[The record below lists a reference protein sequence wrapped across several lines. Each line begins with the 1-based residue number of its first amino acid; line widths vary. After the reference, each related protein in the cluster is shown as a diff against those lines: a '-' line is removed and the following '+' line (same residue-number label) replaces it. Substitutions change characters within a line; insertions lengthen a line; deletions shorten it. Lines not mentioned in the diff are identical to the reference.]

1 MSDSPS
7 PLSIV
12 AATSLSEELSRA
24 GHTYQQAARLLDS
37 LLANA
42 RHGLPITLST
52 VKPVVESITSSVLR
66 NSDALMTLCRLQQGE
81 DETLLHSLGVGVMM
95 VVFGK
100 SLGLDLATLHQFALG
115 GLLHDIGK
123 TKVAP
128 EILDK
133 PSRLSDEEMRYLK
146 SHVVQGAAIARQLP
160 GISKMAL
167 EIIEQHHERYD
178 GSGYPRGL
186 CGEAIAYAG
195 RVAAIVDVYDTITS
209 RHAYRQQD
217 LPGEALEQLF
227 SLSAA
232 EFDPGLIEAFVR
244 CIGVYPVGSLVRL
257 HSGRLAVVTG
267 QNAGEQLLQPQVRII
282 YDSLSRSYLPPLDVD
297 LALAENQADAIVASE
312 LAASWGIDPLPF
324 IVG

>member
-1 MSDSPS
+1 MSDSSS
-7 PLSIV
+7 PLSAV

-24 GHTYQQAARLLDS
+24 GHTYQQAARLLGE
-37 LLANA
+37 LLNNA
-42 RHGLPITLST
+42 RHGLPIALST
-52 VKPVVESITSSVLR
+52 AKPVVESITGSVLR
-66 NSDALMTLCRLQQGE
+66 NSNALMTLCRLQQGE
-81 DETLLHSLGVGVMM
+81 DETLIHSLGVGVMM

-167 EIIEQHHERYD
+167 DIIEQHHERYD

-186 CGEAIAYAG
+186 RGEAIAYAG

-217 LPGEALEQLF
+217 LPAEALEQLF

-257 HSGRLAVVTG
+257 QSGRLAVVTG

-282 YDSLSRSYLPPLDVD
+282 YDSLSKSYLPPLDVD
-297 LALAENQADAIVASE
+297 LAQAENQDDGIVASE
-312 LAASWGIDPLPF
+312 LAATWDIDPLRF
-324 IVG
+324 IVT

>member
-1 MSDSPS
+1 MSDNAFRPAAL
-7 PLSIV
+7 P
-12 AATSLSEELSRA
+12 ATSLSEELSRA
-24 GHTYQQAARLLDS
+24 GQTYQQAARLLGG
-37 LLANA
+37 LLDNA
-42 RHGLPITLST
+42 RHGLPITLGT
-52 VKPVVESITSSVLR
+52 VKPVVESITGSVLR
-66 NSDALMTLCRLQQGE
+66 NSDALMTLCRLQQGQ

-100 SLGLDLATLHQFALG
+100 SLGLDLATLHQYALG

-123 TKVAP
+123 TKVAA

-133 PSRLSDEEMRYLK
+133 PARLSEEEMRYLK

-160 GISKMAL
+160 GVSRTAL

-186 CGEAIAYAG
+186 HGEAIAYAG

-209 RHAYRQQD
+209 CHAYRSQD
-217 LPGEALEQLF
+217 LPSEALKQLF

-232 EFDPGLIEAFVR
+232 QFDPALVEAFVR

-257 HSGRLAVVTG
+257 RSGRLAVVTR
-267 QNAGEQLLQPQVRII
+267 QNAGEALLQPQVRII
-282 YDSLSRSYLPPLDVD
+282 YDSLSRSYLAPLDVD
-297 LALAENQADAIVASE
+297 LAQTDAQEDGIVACE
-312 LAASWGIDPLPF
+312 LAADWGIDPLRF
-324 IVG
+324 IVS